1 MSSRVTRGGVAAA
14 VVVVIVLASV
24 AVFVGVFAR
33 GWWSGDGGTY
43 APKRALV
50 RTSITPAR
58 SLFGQ
63 VLTARADAVVDPRTI
78 DPGSVELVPDFKP
91 FSVRSESRR
100 TLDGVGRATIVR
112 FEYALQCVARGCV
125 PIERNR
131 GATAFSV
138 SPSRVTARRADGR
151 RLEVAAAWPT
161 FGVQSRLTDD
171 DIGLSTPRID
181 TGFDPPRVTWAVS
194 PDLVG
199 GLAAGTAVLLALG
212 AGWLVASVVRRDA
225 RPLRA
230 QRQLSRL
237 SPVERALVLAE
248 HAASQGE
255 VPESRKALER
265 LAVELRRVGV
275 SGSADEAERLAWSEP
290 GPSEETV
297 AELAAGVRTNG
308 SR

>member
-1 MSSRVTRGGVAAA
+1 MSGRLTRGALAAGVVLVLAVAA
-14 VVVVIVLASV
+14 L
-24 AVFVGVFAR
+24 AVFLGVFAR
-33 GWWSGDGGTY
+33 GWWNGDGGTY
-43 APKRALV
+43 APKHALV

-63 VLTARADAVVDPRTI
+63 VLTARADVVVDPRTI
-78 DPGSVELVPDFKP
+78 DPATVELTPDFKP

-100 TLDGVGRATIVR
+100 TIAGLGRATIVR
-112 FEYALQCVARGCV
+112 FEYALQCVSRGCV

-138 SPSRVTARRADGR
+138 SPSRVAARRTDGGPI
-151 RLEVAAAWPT
+151 ATQAAWPA
-161 FGVQSRLTDD
+161 FGVQSRLTGD

-181 TGFDPPRVTWAVS
+181 TAFDPPRVTWAVS
-194 PDLVG
+194 PDLVA
-199 GLAAGTAVLLALG
+199 GLAVGAAVLLALG
-212 AGWLVASVVRRDA
+212 GAWLVASALRRDTS
-225 RPLRA
+225 PLRTRRA
-230 QRQLSRL
+230 SSRL

-275 SGSADEAERLAWSEP
+275 GARADEAERLAWSEP
-290 GPSEETV
+290 GPSEERV
-297 AELAAGVRTNG
+297 AELAAGVRSNG
-308 SR
+308 AR